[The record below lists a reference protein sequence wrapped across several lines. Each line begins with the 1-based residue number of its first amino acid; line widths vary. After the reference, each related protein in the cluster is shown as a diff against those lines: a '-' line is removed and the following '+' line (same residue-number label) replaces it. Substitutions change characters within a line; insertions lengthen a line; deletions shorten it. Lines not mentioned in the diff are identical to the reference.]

1 MAVAISDRVAAEIRA
16 GIAPIR
22 VFDIV
27 CAFNF
32 DPTEWSYLM
41 ELDNLDRSILNI
53 IQSGFPVDPHPYQVI
68 ADGAGVTEEEAY
80 RRVMAMKQGGVI
92 RRIGASYDSRGLNFT
107 STLCSVKVPPELI
120 DTVVAKINSYGE
132 VTHNYQRNHA
142 YNIWFTVIAET
153 PARISQILK
162 EIQDATGCA
171 EIRNMPA
178 IKKFK
183 IKVDFK
189 FKDGKE
195 TAPAAA
201 EDEE

>member
-1 MAVAISDRVAAEIRA
+1 
-16 GIAPIR
+16 
-22 VFDIV
+22 
-27 CAFNF
+27 
-32 DPTEWSYLM
+32 M
-41 ELDNLDRSILNI
+41 ELDNIDRSILNI

-68 ADGAGVTEEEAY
+68 ADDTGITEAEAH
-80 RRVMAMKQGGVI
+80 RRVLAMKESGVI
-92 RRIGASYDSRGLNFT
+92 RRIGASYNSRGLNFS
-107 STLCSVKVPPELI
+107 STLCSVKVPPELL
-120 DTVVAKINSYGE
+120 DAVVAKINSYGE

-142 YNIWFTVIAET
+142 YNVWFTVIAES
-153 PARISQILK
+153 PARISRILK

-178 IKKFK
+178 IKTFK

-195 TAPAAA
+195 AMPAAA